1 LAASIGVDRLSLK
14 QPCKRRQGII
24 RRAMLLAIDVGNT
37 QTHIGAFDGAEL
49 VEHWRFS
56 TDREATG
63 DELAITIHGL
73 LGLRGIELED
83 MHAEVLSS
91 VVPRLVP
98 EYRRMF
104 ERYLE
109 GEALIVGPGTKTGM
123 PIRLDNPRELG
134 ADRLVNAVAGYEQC
148 KGACV
153 IVDFGTAITY
163 DAVSGAGEYLGGI
176 IAPGIEIS
184 VEALGSRAARLP
196 RVDIEAPRTLIGKTT
211 DASIQSGI
219 VYGFAG
225 QVDGIC
231 RRLRSELG
239 EGITT
244 IATGGLARVI
254 VTFTETIDLV
264 DDLLTLKGLRL
275 IYERNR

>member
-1 LAASIGVDRLSLK
+1 VWASSAGHNRLPL
-14 QPCKRRQGII
+14 
-24 RRAMLLAIDVGNT
+24 LLAIDVGNT
-37 QTHIGAFDGAEL
+37 QTHLGAFDGEEL
-49 VEHWRFS
+49 VEHWRFA

-63 DELAITIHGL
+63 DQLAVVLNELLA
-73 LGLRGIELED
+73 LRDIDLREVD
-83 MHAEVLSS
+83 AEVISS
-91 VVPRLVP
+91 VVPQLQP

-104 ERYLE
+104 DRYLDR
-109 GEALIVGPGTKTGM
+109 EALIVGPGTKTGM
-123 PIRLDNPRELG
+123 PILLDNPRELG

-148 KGACV
+148 GDACV
-153 IVDFGTAITY
+153 IVDFGTAINY
-163 DAVSGAGEYLGGI
+163 DVVSSAGEYLGGI

-184 VEALGSRAARLP
+184 VEALTSRAAKLP
-196 RVDIEAPRTLIGKTT
+196 KIDIKQPQSLIGRST
-211 DASIQSGI
+211 DAAIQSGI
-219 VYGFAG
+219 VYGFAA

-239 EGITT
+239 NSVTT

-254 VTFTETIDLV
+254 VGFTETIDHV

>member
-1 LAASIGVDRLSLK
+1 
-14 QPCKRRQGII
+14 
-24 RRAMLLAIDVGNT
+24 MLLAIDVGNT
-37 QTHIGAFDGAEL
+37 QTHVGAFDGSEL

-63 DELAITIHGL
+63 DEIAIIIIGL
-73 LGLRGIELED
+73 LRLRGIEFSD
-83 MHAEVLSS
+83 VDAEAISS

-98 EYRRMF
+98 EYRQMF
-104 ERYLE
+104 ARYLDR
-109 GEALIVGPGTKTGM
+109 EALIVGPGTKTGM

-134 ADRLVNAVAGYEQC
+134 ADRLVNAVAGYDHC
-148 KGACV
+148 RDACV

-163 DAVSGAGEYLGGI
+163 DAVSNSGEYLGGI

-184 VEALGSRAARLP
+184 IEALTSRAARLP
-196 RVDIEAPRTLIGKTT
+196 KVDIEPPRALIGKSTE
-211 DASIQSGI
+211 SSMQSGI

-231 RRLRSELG
+231 RRLRKELG

-244 IATGGLARVI
+244 IATGGLASVI
-254 VTFTETIDLV
+254 VEFTETIDLV

-275 IYERNR
+275 IHERNR

>member
-1 LAASIGVDRLSLK
+1 
-14 QPCKRRQGII
+14 
-24 RRAMLLAIDVGNT
+24 MLLAIDVGNT
-37 QTHIGAFDGAEL
+37 QTHVGAFDGSEL

-56 TDREATG
+56 TNRDATG
-63 DELAITIHGL
+63 DELAITVHDL
-73 LGLRGIELED
+73 LGLRGIEFSD
-83 MHAEVLSS
+83 VDAEAISS

-98 EYRRMF
+98 EYRHMF
-104 ERYLE
+104 ERYLDR
-109 GEALIVGPGTKTGM
+109 EALIVGPGTKTGM

-134 ADRLVNAVAGYEQC
+134 ADRLVNAVAGYERC
-148 KGACV
+148 RDACV

-163 DAVSGAGEYLGGI
+163 DAVSGSGEYLGGI

-184 VEALGSRAARLP
+184 IEALTSRAARLP
-196 RVDIEAPRTLIGKTT
+196 RVDIERPRALIGKSTE
-211 DASIQSGI
+211 ASIQSGI

-231 RRLRSELG
+231 RRLREELG
-239 EGITT
+239 DRITT
-244 IATGGLARVI
+244 IATGGLASVI
-254 VTFTETIDLV
+254 VDFTETIDLV